1 MNIKR
6 ITAPMF
12 KVYGPMLD
20 EYMLNEYELR
30 QLMIDVKNGVIPAA
44 SIIGVS
50 DMAGNETV
58 INEQGFLVGE
68 LEGLSLMSDL
78 FPRICSIGVP
88 DKAIKMRFVKFSEST
103 VYLHEFFNPSLCPYE
118 TNLLCMYVL
127 FFFLE

>member
-78 FPRICSIGVP
+78 TI
-88 DKAIKMRFVKFSEST
+88 
-103 VYLHEFFNPSLCPYE
+103 SLL
-118 TNLLCMYVL
+118 TIR
-127 FFFLE
+127 

>member
-12 KVYGPMLD
+12 KVYGFMLD

-30 QLMIDVKNGVIPAA
+30 QLMIDVKKGLVPANI
-44 SIIGVS
+44 SVS
-50 DMAGNETV
+50 DMAGNETT

-78 FPRICSIGVP
+78 TISLLT
-88 DKAIKMRFVKFSEST
+88 IK
-103 VYLHEFFNPSLCPYE
+103 
-118 TNLLCMYVL
+118 
-127 FFFLE
+127 